1 MKKIFSILAV
11 MSAILLC
18 SLRSSAQQ
26 AAADNVATTEL
37 KVTNLTC
44 NGDMPTIK
52 KQLLNQDGITEVNFT
67 ARNNGTSTFT
77 VQYQAGVTDRKGIIK
92 VIETT
97 PGCDDKSS
105 TPYKVKKEKG
115 QL

>member
-1 MKKIFSILAV
+1 MKKLFSILAII
-11 MSAILLC
+11 SAAIFC
-18 SLRSSAQQ
+18 SLNATAQKTES
-26 AAADNVATTEL
+26 VATAEV

-52 KQLLNQDGITEVNFT
+52 KQLLNQDGITEVTFT
-67 ARNNGTSTFT
+67 PRANNASTFT

-105 TPYKVKKEKG
+105 TPYKVKKEKE
-115 QL
+115 